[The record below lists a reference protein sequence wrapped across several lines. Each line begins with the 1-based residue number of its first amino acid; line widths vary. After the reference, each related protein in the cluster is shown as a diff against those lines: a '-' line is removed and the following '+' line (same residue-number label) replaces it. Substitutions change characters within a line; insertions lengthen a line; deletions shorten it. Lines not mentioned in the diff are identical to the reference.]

1 MRVNELHLFAG
12 AGGGILAGQ
21 LRNNR
26 CVCAVEFDP
35 YAQAVLVARQNDGT
49 FPPFPIWDDVRTF
62 DGRPWR
68 GIVDI
73 VAGGFP
79 CQDVSAAGTGD
90 GLDGERSGLWTEMAR
105 IIREIQPLGVEV
117 ENSPM
122 LTSRGL
128 GRVLGD
134 LAAMGFDAEWG
145 VLSAADTDAPHLR
158 ERIWIRGYLADPY
171 RTRQSQHAGREREF
185 RMGSVEC
192 RETLADAGSGRCD
205 RTHGREMEQPGR
217 TEIERGSE
225 VMAHA
230 DGRPRGQG
238 RSDHA
243 AEGARGRH
251 ADRGGVVADVS
262 DALRDRCWQWSRQ
275 QEPESGSCGTPNA
288 GDDGAQGNVA
298 DAVREREQRIVA
310 GGADA
315 QEREGP
321 FERSDRPRGY
331 GFGRWPTEP
340 GMGRVVDGMA
350 HRAHRIK
357 ALGNGQVPRVAA
369 TAFTLLKR

>member
-21 LRNNR
+21 LRGNR

-68 GIVDI
+68 GIVDV

-105 IIREIQPLGVEV
+105 IVREIQPLGVEV

-158 ERIWIRGYLADPY
+158 ERIWIRGYLADAY
-171 RTRQSQHAGREREF
+171 RARESQHAGRERQF
-185 RMGSVEC
+185 RMGSVER
-192 RETLADAGSGRCD
+192 REALAY
-205 RTHGREMEQPGR
+205 
-217 TEIERGSE
+217 
-225 VMAHA
+225 A
-230 DGRPRGQG
+230 DGQSCGQG
-238 RSDHA
+238 RPDHA
-243 AEGARGRH
+243 TQGARGRH
-251 ADRGGVVADVS
+251 ADRGGVIADVS
-262 DALRDRCWQWSRQ
+262 DS
-275 QEPESGSCGTPNA
+275 SGRRHGASQGEICPRRNA
-288 GDDGAQGNVA
+288 AIA
-298 DAVREREQRIVA
+298 
-310 GGADA
+310 
-315 QEREGP
+315 
-321 FERSDRPRGY
+321 FC
-331 GFGRWPTEP
+331 RWPAEP

>member
-1 MRVNELHLFAG
+1 MNELHLFSG

-21 LRNNR
+21 LRGNR

-134 LAAMGFDAEWG
+134 LAAIGFDAEWG

-158 ERIWIRGYLADPY
+158 ERIWIRGYVADTY
-171 RTRQSQHAGREREF
+171 RARESQHAGREREF

-205 RTHGREMEQPGR
+205 RAHGWEMEQSGR
-217 TEIERGSE
+217 TEAECGGE
-225 VMAHA
+225 ALAHA
-230 DGRPRGQG
+230 E
-238 RSDHA
+238 RSGFERCSGERMH
-243 AEGARGRH
+243 GARRSSQQPSSG
-251 ADRGGVVADVS
+251 DQVS
-262 DALRDRCWQWSRQ
+262 DS
-275 QEPESGSCGTPNA
+275 SGRRY
-288 GDDGAQGNVA
+288 GAQEDEIRPGRNASVA
-298 DAVREREQRIVA
+298 
-310 GGADA
+310 
-315 QEREGP
+315 
-321 FERSDRPRGY
+321 FC
-331 GFGRWPTEP
+331 RWPVEP

>member
-1 MRVNELHLFAG
+1 MGGLYGARFFSDLRMRVNELHLFAG

-21 LRNNR
+21 LRGNR

-134 LAAMGFDAEWG
+134 LAEMGFDVEWG

-158 ERIWIRGYLADPY
+158 ERIWIRGYLADTY
-171 RTRQSQHAGREREF
+171 RAWQSQHAWREREF
-185 RMGSVEC
+185 RMGTVE
-192 RETLADAGSGRCD
+192 RGEALADAGRGRRD
-205 RTHGREMEQPGR
+205 RAEGRQMEQPR
-217 TEIERGSE
+217 RAEVECGSE
-225 VMAHA
+225 VI
-230 DGRPRGQG
+230 PN
-238 RSDHA
+238 
-243 AEGARGRH
+243 
-251 ADRGGVVADVS
+251 
-262 DALRDRCWQWSRQ
+262 ALRDRRGQRPDQ
-275 QEPESGSCGTPNA
+275 QEPESGGCGTPDA
-288 GDDGAQGNVA
+288 GDDGSQGNVA

-310 GGADA
+310 GSAHA
-315 QEREGP
+315 QEREGS

-331 GFGRWPTEP
+331 GFGRWPAEP

>member
-1 MRVNELHLFAG
+1 MNELHLFAG

-21 LRNNR
+21 LRGNR
-26 CVCAVEFDP
+26 CVCAVEREP

-49 FPPFPIWDDVRTF
+49 FPPFAIWDDVCTF

-68 GIVDI
+68 NIVDV

-79 CQDVSAAGTGD
+79 CQDISAAGAGE
-90 GLDGERSGLWTEMAR
+90 GIDGERSGLWAQMAR
-105 IIREIQPLGVEV
+105 IIREIQPIRVEV

-145 VLSAADTDAPHLR
+145 VVSAADTGAPHLR
-158 ERIWIRGYLADPY
+158 ERIWILANARSGRRD
-171 RTRQSQHAGREREF
+171 RADGRQVEQPRRAETERRSEA
-185 RMGSVEC
+185 
-192 RETLADAGSGRCD
+192 LADADSESG
-205 RTHGREMEQPGR
+205 
-217 TEIERGSE
+217 
-225 VMAHA
+225 
-230 DGRPRGQG
+230 GQG

-243 AEGARGRH
+243 AQGARGWNV
-251 ADRGGVVADVS
+251 DRGGVVSDVS
-262 DALRDRCWQWSRQ
+262 DALRDRRGQRPDQ
-275 QEPESGSCGTPNA
+275 QEPERWSCGAPDL
-288 GDDGAQGNVA
+288 GDDGPQEHVA

-310 GGADA
+310 GGTDA
-315 QEREGP
+315 QVWKEPSERQ
-321 FERSDRPRGY
+321 DRPRGY
-331 GFGRWPTEP
+331 GFGRWPVEP

-350 HRAHRIK
+350 NRAHRIR

-369 TAFTLLKR
+369 AAFTLLA

>member
-1 MRVNELHLFAG
+1 MNELHLFAG

-21 LRNNR
+21 LRRNR

-68 GIVDI
+68 GIVDV

-79 CQDVSAAGTGD
+79 CQDVSVAGTGD

-105 IIREIQPLGVEV
+105 IICEIQPLGVEV

-158 ERIWIRGYLADPY
+158 ERIWIRGYVADAD
-171 RTRQSQHAGREREF
+171 RAWESQQARREREF
-185 RMGSVEC
+185 AMGSFEC
-192 RETLADAGSGRCD
+192 
-205 RTHGREMEQPGR
+205 
-217 TEIERGSE
+217 SE
-225 VMAHA
+225 ALDYA
-230 DGRPRGQG
+230 DGESCAQRRPDYAAQG
-238 RSDHA
+238 T
-243 AEGARGRH
+243 RGRH
-251 ADRGGVVADVS
+251 ADRGGVVADV
-262 DALRDRCWQWSRQ
+262 AY
-275 QEPESGSCGTPNA
+275 
-288 GDDGAQGNVA
+288 
-298 DAVREREQRIVA
+298 AVREREREREQRIVA
-310 GGADA
+310 SSAEA
-315 QEREGP
+315 QVRKEPIERP
-321 FERSDRPRGY
+321 DRPRGY
-331 GFGRWPTEP
+331 GFGRWPAEP

-357 ALGNGQVPRVAA
+357 ALGNGQVCRVVVAA
-369 TAFTLLKR
+369 FEILSERFER

>member
-158 ERIWIRGYLADPY
+158 ERIWIRGYVADAY
-171 RTRQSQHAGREREF
+171 RAREPQHAGREREF
-185 RMGSVEC
+185 RVGSVERREALAHTDGQPC
-192 RETLADAGSGRCD
+192 R
-205 RTHGREMEQPGR
+205 Q
-217 TEIERGSE
+217 
-225 VMAHA
+225 
-230 DGRPRGQG
+230 GRP
-238 RSDHA
+238 DHA
-243 AEGARGRH
+243 TQGARGGH
-251 ADRGGVVADVS
+251 ADRGSVVADVS
-262 DALRDRCWQWSRQ
+262 DALRDRCGQRAHQ
-275 QEPESGSCGTPNA
+275 QESECRSCGTADA
-288 GDDGAQGNVA
+288 GDDGSQGDVA
-298 DAVREREQRIVA
+298 YAVREREQRIVA
-310 GGADA
+310 GGTET
-315 QEREGP
+315 QVGKEPG
-321 FERSDRPRGY
+321 ERSDRSRGY
-331 GFGRWPTEP
+331 GFGRWPAEP

-369 TAFTLLKR
+369 TAFTFLKR

>member
-1 MRVNELHLFAG
+1 MNELHLFAG

-21 LRNNR
+21 LRRNR

-105 IIREIQPLGVEV
+105 IIREVQPLGVEV

-145 VLSAADTDAPHLR
+145 VFSAADTDAPHLR
-158 ERIWIRGYLADPY
+158 ERIWIRGYVADAN
-171 RTRQSQHAGREREF
+171 RARESQHARREREF
-185 RMGSVEC
+185 GVGPVKR
-192 RETLADAGSGRCD
+192 REAL
-205 RTHGREMEQPGR
+205 
-217 TEIERGSE
+217 
-225 VMAHA
+225 AHA
-230 DGRPRGQG
+230 DSKPCGQG
-238 RSDHA
+238 RPDYA
-243 AEGARGRH
+243 AQGARGRH
-251 ADRGGVVADVS
+251 ADQGGVVADV
-262 DALRDRCWQWSRQ
+262 AY
-275 QEPESGSCGTPNA
+275 
-288 GDDGAQGNVA
+288 
-298 DAVREREQRIVA
+298 AVREREQRIIA
-310 GGADA
+310 GGAEA
-315 QEREGP
+315 QEREGSI
-321 FERSDRPRGY
+321 ERSDRPRGY
-331 GFGRWPTEP
+331 GFGRWPAEP

-369 TAFTLLKR
+369 TAFTLLSR

>member
-1 MRVNELHLFAG
+1 MNELHLFAG

-21 LRNNR
+21 LRRNR

-35 YAQAVLVARQNDGT
+35 YAQAVLIARQNDGT
-49 FPPFPIWDDVRTF
+49 FPPFPIWDDVRNF
-62 DGRPWR
+62 DGRPWC

-158 ERIWIRGYLADPY
+158 ERIWIRGYVADAY
-171 RTRQSQHAGREREF
+171 RSRQSQHAGREREL
-185 RMGSVEC
+185 RMGTVE
-192 RETLADAGSGRCD
+192 R
-205 RTHGREMEQPGR
+205 
-217 TEIERGSE
+217 SE
-225 VMAHA
+225 ALAHA
-230 DGRPRGQG
+230 DGEPRGQG
-238 RSDHA
+238 RPDHA
-243 AEGARGRH
+243 AQGTRGRNT
-251 ADRGGVVADVS
+251 DRSGVA
-262 DALRDRCWQWSRQ
+262 AH
-275 QEPESGSCGTPNA
+275 
-288 GDDGAQGNVA
+288 VA

-310 GGADA
+310 SGTET
-315 QEREGP
+315 QEREGS
-321 FERSDRPRGY
+321 FERSDRSRGY
-331 GFGRWPTEP
+331 GFGRWPAEP

-369 TAFTLLKR
+369 TAFTLLRKD

>member
-1 MRVNELHLFAG
+1 MSARSPGRAFEPAPPRAGLFPRLHRKPRASSRAPFDATDLLEQEDLVNELHLFAG

-21 LRNNR
+21 LRGNR

-49 FPPFPIWDDVRTF
+49 FPTFPIWDDVRTF

-105 IIREIQPLGVEV
+105 IIRQVQPLGVEV

-158 ERIWIRGYLADPY
+158 ERIWIRGY
-171 RTRQSQHAGREREF
+171 
-185 RMGSVEC
+185 V
-192 RETLADAGSGRCD
+192 ADARSGRCN
-205 RTHGREMEQPGR
+205 RAHGREMEQSGR
-217 TEIERGSE
+217 TEAECRSE

-230 DGRPRGQG
+230 DCKPCEQGRPH
-238 RSDHA
+238 HA
-243 AEGARGRH
+243 SQGARGGH
-251 ADRGGVVADVS
+251 ADRGSVVADVS
-262 DALRDRCWQWSRQ
+262 DSSGRRYRS
-275 QEPESGSCGTPNA
+275 QEGEIRPGRNA
-288 GDDGAQGNVA
+288 SVA
-298 DAVREREQRIVA
+298 
-310 GGADA
+310 
-315 QEREGP
+315 
-321 FERSDRPRGY
+321 FC
-331 GFGRWPTEP
+331 RWPVEP

-369 TAFTLLKR
+369 TAFTLLRKD

>member
-1 MRVNELHLFAG
+1 MTVNELHLFAG

-90 GLDGERSGLWTEMAR
+90 GIDGERSGLWTEMAR
-105 IIREIQPLGVEV
+105 IIREVRPFCVEV

-145 VLSAADTDAPHLR
+145 VISAADTGAPHLR
-158 ERIWIRGYLADPY
+158 ERIWILANA
-171 RTRQSQHAGREREF
+171 R
-185 RMGSVEC
+185 
-192 RETLADAGSGRCD
+192 SGRCGGAD
-205 RTHGREMEQPGR
+205 EGEMEQPWR
-217 TEIERGSE
+217 AEVERGSE
-225 VMAHA
+225 VMA
-230 DGRPRGQG
+230 DSYGESCGQG
-238 RSDHA
+238 RPGDASQ
-243 AEGARGRH
+243 GSRGRDVDRSGLI
-251 ADRGGVVADVS
+251 ADVAD
-262 DALRDRCWQWSRQ
+262 
-275 QEPESGSCGTPNA
+275 TM
-288 GDDGAQGNVA
+288 
-298 DAVREREQRIVA
+298 RERSQGIVA
-310 GGADA
+310 GSPDA
-315 QEREGP
+315 QRRQGPIERP
-321 FERSDRPRGY
+321 DRSRSY

-350 HRAHRIK
+350 HRAHRIRT
-357 ALGNGQVPRVAA
+357 LGNGQVPRVAA